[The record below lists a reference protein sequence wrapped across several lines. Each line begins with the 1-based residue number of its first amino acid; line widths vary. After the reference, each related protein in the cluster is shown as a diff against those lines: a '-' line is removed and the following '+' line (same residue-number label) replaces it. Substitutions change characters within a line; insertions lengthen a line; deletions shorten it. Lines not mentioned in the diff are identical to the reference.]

1 MPKGEKMGL
10 KWVDLRKRTNSLLNF
25 AAAGFVL
32 WAAAAHGGSLSA
44 GACPT
49 CFGFEQIGNNIY
61 LEKGANASQIQ
72 NALNYEKTAIS
83 DVRKFFPDFKAGQRT
98 LVCYSLKCEENLG
111 ITKAKANTYRTWL
124 VVVSSRGFEQ
134 TFFTHEYSHV
144 ALHEI
149 SGIGLNPMG
158 IFPVWFDEGL
168 AVIISKDK
176 RYINP
181 DKTGLERCIDKD
193 IKNVPNLQTQWGA
206 YVSKDLMVY
215 SRSAC
220 RVSLWLEKYGEPP
233 EFYKTIKS
241 MIAVRDFKE

>member
-1 MPKGEKMGL
+1 MVL
-10 KWVDLRKRTNSLLNF
+10 KKINKIMNYVAL
-25 AAAGFVL
+25 GVVL

-44 GACPT
+44 GVCPT
-49 CFGFEQIGNNIY
+49 CSGFTKIGNNIFI
-61 LEKGANASQIQ
+61 EKGASQSQIAA
-72 NALNYEKTAIS
+72 ALEYEKNAIK
-83 DVRKFFPDFKAGQRT
+83 DVRNYFPAFKAGQRT
-98 LVCYSLKCEENLG
+98 IVCHTIACEQKLG
-111 ITKAKANTYRTWL
+111 ITQAKANTYRDWL

-149 SGIGLNPMG
+149 SGIGLNPSG

-181 DKTGLERCIDKD
+181 ENKGLERCIDKD
-193 IKNVPNLQTQWGA
+193 VKNVPNLQMQWGQ
-206 YVSKDLMVY
+206 YVAKDLMVY

-220 RVSLWLEKYGEPP
+220 RVSLWLEKFGEPP
-233 EFYKTIKS
+233 VFNETITK
-241 MIAVRDFKE
+241 MIVQKDFKE